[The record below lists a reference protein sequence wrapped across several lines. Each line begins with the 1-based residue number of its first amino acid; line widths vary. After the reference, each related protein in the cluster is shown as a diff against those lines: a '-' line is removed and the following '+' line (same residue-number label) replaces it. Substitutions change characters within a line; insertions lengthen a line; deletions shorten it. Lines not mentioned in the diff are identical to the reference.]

1 MRTRNLT
8 VFWFAVLFVSGA
20 VSVGAGQT
28 QSVDD
33 RWLPW
38 IGCWRSADTRAPEQ
52 GVRVCVVPAGDAS
65 ARILTLADEQT
76 IIDET
81 FIADGVRH
89 DVTEATCRGTRQTGW
104 SADNTRLYS
113 TADITCDGQAPRHV
127 SGLSLLSPDGRW
139 IDIQV
144 VTMGIRE
151 NVRVRRYART
161 GELPP
166 DRSLLSPELEARA
179 ARSLDGTKLAAL
191 TIDNVIE
198 MSRNVAPSAVQAAIV
213 ESKAVFPLN
222 GRALIAM
229 GDAGVAEPVIDLMVA
244 QSFPKKFEV
253 KRRDGGTMDY
263 GFMYGGGA
271 EFDMEYPYYAF
282 YSPFGFGYWG
292 VYDDFYYG
300 YGPGGIT
307 GGGVPVDPEPNAP
320 HGRVVNGAGYTLV
333 GPRPVAPAGNGGD
346 GSSGSSRGQSAGADS
361 GGSVSSGGYS
371 SGGSSGGGGGA
382 GGGGGDGGRTAVPR

>member
-1 MRTRNLT
+1 MKTLT
-8 VFWFAVLFVSGA
+8 AFLLAGLVVSSA
-20 VSVGAGQT
+20 TA
-28 QSVDD
+28 QSQDLD
-33 RWLPW
+33 ERWLPW

-52 GVRVCVVPAGDAS
+52 GVRVCVVPNGDAS
-65 ARILTLADEQT
+65 ARIMTLADEQT

-81 FIADGVRH
+81 FVADGVRH
-89 DVTEATCRGTRQTGW
+89 DVSEATCRGTRTTEW
-104 SADNTRLYS
+104 SSDSMRLYS
-113 TADITCDGQAPRHV
+113 TADITCDRQSPRHV

-144 VTMGIRE
+144 VTQGIRE
-151 NVRVRRYART
+151 NVRVRRYVRT

-166 DRSLLSPELEARA
+166 DHSLLSPELEARA
-179 ARSLDGTKLAAL
+179 ARSLDGTRLPTL

-198 MSRNVAPSAVQAAIV
+198 MSRKVAPSAVQAAIV
-213 ESKAVFPLN
+213 ESKAIFPLN
-222 GRALIAM
+222 SRGLIAM
-229 GDAGVAEPVIDLMVA
+229 GDAGVAGPVIDLMVA

-271 EFDMEYPYYAF
+271 DFDMAYPYYAF

-300 YGPGGIT
+300 YGPGYYP
-307 GGGVPVDPEPNAP
+307 GGGVPIDPPEPSGP

-333 GPRPVAPAGNGGD
+333 GPRPAEPADGNA
-346 GSSGSSRGQSAGADS
+346 SSGGTSRGQSMGDS
-361 GGSVSSGGYS
+361 GASVSSGGYS
-371 SGGSSGGGGGA
+371 SGGGGGGGGGA
-382 GGGGGDGGRTAVPR
+382 SSSGGGDSGRTAVPR